1 MCGNKKIPSIKE
13 YHVDKLKRCL
23 KCIDKYS
30 FNRDAQKE
38 CILKLYPNKSEKS
51 VFRGMVIPS
60 LRHLGLIVGYGDFLR
75 VSASGK
81 LIIESELTSKNLHQ
95 RVLRAVIYEIDQ
107 NMFQFIDVLKKND
120 PITTQNFF
128 QIMNTIIDAPSEKQ
142 KRERINHWLA
152 VLTKVELINRDAQN
166 ITLNQSEYNQTL
178 SDIKIDY
185 KNVGDF
191 KKYLFDVYFELSEE
205 TAGIVDIT
213 DIRESVAVKMLRDN
227 KIILTENQFDE
238 MLRKV
243 PFATDDYIISFGRPM
258 GAEEK
263 LFEHKG
269 NYFRTLSIQ
278 LFRREVSK

>member
-1 MCGNKKIPSIKE
+1 MCDNKKIPSIKE
-13 YHVDKLKRCL
+13 YRVDKLKRCL

-38 CILKLYPNKSEKS
+38 CILNLYLNKSEKS

-107 NMFQFIDVLKKND
+107 NIFRFIDVLKNND
-120 PITTQNFF
+120 LITTQNFL
-128 QIMNTIIDAPSEKQ
+128 QIMNTVIDAPSEKQ
-142 KRERINHWLA
+142 KRERINHWLL
-152 VLTKVELINRDAQN
+152 VLKKVELINYDAQN
-166 ITLNQSEYNQTL
+166 ITLNQSKYNQTL
-178 SDIKIDY
+178 SDVKIDY
-185 KNVGDF
+185 ENVGGF
-191 KKYLFDVYFELSEE
+191 KKYLFDAYFELSEE

-213 DIRESVAVKMLRDN
+213 DLRESVAVKMLRDN

-243 PFATDDYIISFGRPM
+243 AFATDDYIISFGRPM

-263 LFEHKG
+263 LFEYKG
-269 NYFRTLSIQ
+269 NYSRTLSIQ